1 MPAATERGLGRR
13 DEGAAV
19 FGGVRAGGKES
30 PHCTI
35 WNIKKPAARGS
46 TGRRAVVPGWQ
57 VSVRVILSEIPQ
69 RGSTARHPVVPGPLV
84 CPQRFKRMS
93 MY

>member
-1 MPAATERGLGRR
+1 M
-13 DEGAAV
+13 
-19 FGGVRAGGKES
+19 GKES
-30 PHCTI
+30 PLCTI
-35 WNIKKPAARGS
+35 WYLKKPAARGS

-57 VSVRVILSEIPQ
+57 VSVRIILSENPQ

-84 CPQRFKRMS
+84 FSQWFKKMS